1 MKTVLN
7 VLLLLFFC
15 HFSHAQAIKKVDN
28 YKGWKWEETYVL
40 TNEFISLAV
49 VPDAAGRVLE
59 YNLGDI
65 QSLWINPKEFG
76 QKYSNSEKVK
86 MNEWRNFGGYRLVPT
101 PVENCALGKN
111 GDRSKRWPPPVT
123 IGDAPYSITDIKELE
138 DKVGITVKSGE
149 QHLPVPK
156 WIPKDKTF
164 TKPSKVEEAFTYER
178 SLMIEKNSSK
188 VYYIHTLTNVGEET
202 INRGIMTT
210 SQHQSWSDVKLQDGE
225 NFVAYIP
232 FSPKYKMKDGEQ
244 YHIGVTPES
253 HWRYVNRN
261 RFPLDKN
268 NPEHVE
274 KYYNIGTN
282 WTGEVAPGIFEIHFD
297 YNLMGGFHMISSES
311 WIAYANK
318 LENTVFVKTFE
329 KYNPQLE
336 YDHGVNIAVFNSGM
350 ATGYL
355 ETEVKTPIYT
365 LKGKETVTFKETHAA
380 AKVLSLPLLSVNETG
395 VITKRLHFDKQTNH
409 ITAQYGT
416 FIKGELYLIALN
428 DQEKIIEEMKVKTVS
443 PLKGIDVDIALEK
456 SFSQLKVVVRDE
468 EGKEYIL
475 DSFVVGDL

>member
-1 MKTVLN
+1 MKTILN
-7 VLLLLFFC
+7 VLLLLFCC
-15 HFSHAQAIKKVDN
+15 HFSHAQAIEKVDN

-59 YNLGDI
+59 YNLSDI

-76 QKYSNSEKVK
+76 QKYSDSEEVK
-86 MNEWRNFGGYRLVPT
+86 MNQWRNFGGYRLVPT

-111 GDRSKRWPPPVT
+111 GERSQRWPPPVS
-123 IGDAPYSITDIKELE
+123 IGDAPYTVTDVKESE
-138 DKVGITVKSGE
+138 GQVGITVKSGE

-156 WIPKDKTF
+156 WIPKDKAF
-164 TKPSKVEEAFTYER
+164 TQPQKVEEAFTYER
-178 SLMIEKNSSK
+178 ALTIEKNSSK
-188 VYYIHTLTNVGEET
+188 VFYIHKLTNVGKET

-232 FSPKYKMKDGEQ
+232 FSPKFKMKDGEQ
-244 YHIGVTPES
+244 YHINVTPES
-253 HWRYVNRN
+253 HWRYVHRN

-274 KYYNIGTN
+274 KYFNKGTN

-297 YNLMGGFHMISSES
+297 YNLMGGFHMISSAS

-329 KYNPQLE
+329 EYNPALE

-355 ETEVKTPIYT
+355 ETEVKTPIYK
-365 LKGKETVTFKETHAA
+365 LKGKESVSFKEAHAA
-380 AKVLSLPLLSVNETG
+380 TKVLSLPLLSVNETG
-395 VITKRLHFDKQTNH
+395 VITKQLNFDKHTNH

-416 FIKGELYLIALN
+416 FIKGDLFLMTLN
-428 DQEKIIEEMKVKTVS
+428 EKEEIIEEIKLKAVS
-443 PLKGIDVDIALEK
+443 PLKGIDVDVTLEK
-456 SFSQLKVVVRDE
+456 SFSQLKVVVKDE
-468 EGKEYIL
+468 EGKEYEL
-475 DSFVVGDL
+475 DSFVKGDL